1 MKSSDIARFLNREL
15 CGDDVEIN
23 GFSSLSNMVEGTV
36 VFAKKYSKDF
46 SDVLKAATSILAIV
60 CGEYKGKLTVPYII
74 SANPRL
80 DYLRIVSEFFA
91 EKDIKSGI
99 HPSAVI
105 EDGAIIG
112 KNVSIGAHCYIASK
126 VVIGDNTTILPN
138 CSLYGKVIIGR
149 DCYIKPGVVIGGP
162 GFGFEKDEN
171 GIPVH
176 FPHTGEVIIGDDV
189 YIGANTTIDRGTIDA
204 TVIEDHVK
212 IDNLVHIAHNCKIG
226 ANTIITGGAFVSGG
240 VQVGKNVW
248 IAPNSSIHQ
257 QVKIG
262 DNSKVGIGAV
272 ILKNVKDGDTVFGN
286 PAKILKL

>member
-1 MKSSDIARFLNREL
+1 MKSLEIAKFLNKEL
-15 CGDDVEIN
+15 IGDNIEIN
-23 GFSSLSNMVEGTV
+23 GFSSLSNLVKGTV
-36 VFAKKYSKDF
+36 VFAKKYNKEYEETLGLTKD
-46 SDVLKAATSILAIV
+46 VLAIV
-60 CGEYKGKLTVPYII
+60 CEGFENLSIPHIV

-80 DYLRIVSEFFA
+80 DFLRVVGSFFA
-91 EKDIKSGI
+91 EKDIPTGI
-99 HPSAVI
+99 HPSANI
-105 EDGAIIG
+105 EQGAIIG
-112 KNVSIGAHCYIASK
+112 QNVSIGAHCHIGAK
-126 VVIGDNTTILPN
+126 VKIGDNTTILPN
-138 CSLYGKVIIGR
+138 CSIYGKVTIGC

-176 FPHTGEVIIGDDV
+176 FPHTGEVIIRDDV

-204 TVIEDHVK
+204 TVIENHVK

>member
-1 MKSSDIARFLNREL
+1 MKSLEIAKFLNKEL
-15 CGDDVEIN
+15 IGDNIEIN
-23 GFSSLSNMVEGTV
+23 GFSSLSNLVKGTV
-36 VFAKKYSKDF
+36 VFAKKYNKEYEETLGLTKD
-46 SDVLKAATSILAIV
+46 VLAIV
-60 CGEYKGKLTVPYII
+60 CEGFENLSIPHIV

-80 DYLRIVSEFFA
+80 DFLRVVGSFFA
-91 EKDIKSGI
+91 EKDIPTGI
-99 HPSAVI
+99 HPSANI
-105 EDGAIIG
+105 EQGANIG
-112 KNVSIGAHCYIASK
+112 QNVSIGAHCHIGAK
-126 VVIGDNTTILPN
+126 VKIGDNTTILPN
-138 CSLYGKVIIGR
+138 CSIYGKVTIGC

>member
-1 MKSSDIARFLNREL
+1 MKSLEIAKFLNKEL
-15 CGDDVEIN
+15 IGDNIEIN
-23 GFSSLSNMVEGTV
+23 GFSSLSNLVKGTV
-36 VFAKKYSKDF
+36 VFAKKYNKEYEETLGLTKD
-46 SDVLKAATSILAIV
+46 VLAIV
-60 CGEYKGKLTVPYII
+60 CEGFENLSIPHIV

-80 DYLRIVSEFFA
+80 DFLRVVGSFFA
-91 EKDIKSGI
+91 EKDIPTGI
-99 HPSAVI
+99 HPSANI
-105 EDGAIIG
+105 EQGANIG
-112 KNVSIGAHCYIASK
+112 QNVSIGAHCHIGAK
-126 VVIGDNTTILPN
+126 VKIGDNTTILPN
-138 CSLYGKVIIGR
+138 CSIYGKVTIGC

-272 ILKNVKDGDTVFGN
+272 ILKKCERRRYRFR
-286 PAKILKL
+286 